1 MWKGCSNAFSRRR
14 DRLREIKH
22 QEDQTMRTQHSLTR
36 WSPQALAVL
45 RIMTALLFIAH
56 GTQKHFAFPPSDNPG
71 TVELFSLMGL
81 AGTLELVGGLL
92 ILIGLF
98 TRPVAFVL
106 SGFMAAAYFMAH
118 APQNFY
124 PVNNGGDAAILYC
137 FVFLYFVFAGPGA
150 WSVDESMRDRR
161 SLA

>member
-1 MWKGCSNAFSRRR
+1 
-14 DRLREIKH
+14 
-22 QEDQTMRTQHSLTR
+22 MRTNHALTV

-56 GTQKHFAFPPSDNPG
+56 GTQKHFAFPPNESGN

-106 SGFMAAAYFMAH
+106 SGFMAVAYFMAH
-118 APQNFY
+118 APQSFY

-137 FVFLYFVFAGPGA
+137 FVFLYLVFVGPGA
-150 WSVDESMRDRR
+150 WSVDGSREHR
-161 SLA
+161 SVVRA